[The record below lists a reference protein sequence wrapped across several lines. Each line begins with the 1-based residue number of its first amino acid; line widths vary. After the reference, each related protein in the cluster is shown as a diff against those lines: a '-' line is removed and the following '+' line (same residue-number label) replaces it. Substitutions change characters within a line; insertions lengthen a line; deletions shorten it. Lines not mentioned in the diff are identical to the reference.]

1 MFLPHGH
8 TGPPIWSIFL
18 TRRDSALPDPAPPQA
33 ALDETDL
40 RILACLAEDARLSQ
54 RALAREIGMSQPAI
68 SERIARLE
76 EMGVI
81 RGYRALLDF
90 GALGWPNSVFVGIQT
105 DQGGEQ
111 RRLAKELL
119 AMPEVE
125 SVDLVMGPVDLMVRL
140 RVRDQEHLRRFFF
153 DLLPPLK
160 GIHRTES
167 YMSLE
172 TFEQPNFTKGLLER
186 IGRPLARFSARRNEQ
201 PARRRQS

>member
-1 MFLPHGH
+1 MA
-8 TGPPIWSIFL
+8 
-18 TRRDSALPDPAPPQA
+18 RRDSAVPDPVPPPA
-33 ALDETDL
+33 ALDETDV
-40 RILACLAEDARLSQ
+40 RILACLVEDARLSQ

-81 RGYRALLDF
+81 RGYRALLDL
-90 GALGWPNSVFVGIQT
+90 GALGWPTSVFVGIQT

-125 SVDLVMGPVDLMVRL
+125 SVDLVMGPVDLMVKL

-153 DLLPPLK
+153 DLLPPLQ
-160 GIHRTES
+160 GVHRTES

-172 TFEQPNFTKGLLER
+172 TFEQPNFQKGLLER
-186 IGRPLARFSARRNEQ
+186 IRRPLARLSARRSEQ
-201 PARRRQS
+201 PARRR

>member
-1 MFLPHGH
+1 V
-8 TGPPIWSIFL
+8 
-18 TRRDSALPDPAPPQA
+18 TRRDSVLPDPAPPRA

-40 RILACLAEDARLSQ
+40 RILACLVEDARLSQ
-54 RALAREIGMSQPAI
+54 RALAREIGMSQTTI

-81 RGYRALLDF
+81 RRYSALLDF
-90 GALGWPNSVFVGIQT
+90 SMLGWPTSVFVGIQT

-140 RVRDQEHLRRFFF
+140 RVRDQE
-153 DLLPPLK
+153 
-160 GIHRTES
+160 
-167 YMSLE
+167 

-186 IGRPLARFSARRNEQ
+186 IRRPLAREPARRNEQ
-201 PARRRQS
+201 PGRRR

>member
-1 MFLPHGH
+1 V
-8 TGPPIWSIFL
+8 
-18 TRRDSALPDPAPPQA
+18 TRRDSVLPDPAPPRA

-40 RILACLAEDARLSQ
+40 RILACLVEDARLSQ
-54 RALAREIGMSQPAI
+54 RALAREIGMSQTTI

-81 RGYRALLDF
+81 RRYSALLDF
-90 GALGWPNSVFVGIQT
+90 NILGWPTSVFVGIQT

-153 DLLPPLK
+153 DLLPPLN

-186 IGRPLARFSARRNEQ
+186 VRRPVSRVLARRNEQ
-201 PARRRQS
+201 PDRRR